1 MRNWRHRRSK
11 SWKVQKWMF
20 GVLYQVYGRNSET
33 GIRPLRAR
41 YQRQRQWPKLGKV
54 MMQVLPTR
62 SISSRIL
69 SG

>member
-1 MRNWRHRRSK
+1 
-11 SWKVQKWMF
+11 MF

-33 GIRPLRAR
+33 GMRPLLAR
-41 YQRQRQWPKLGKV
+41 YQRHRQWPKLGKV
-54 MMQVLPTR
+54 MMHWRPTR